1 MSPTESIRLMN
12 CPKEHRLLGWAVIS
26 LLPQGKYTATLRV
39 SEYDWAFATTF
50 VSISSA
56 DNRVILLLK
65 IFKNLASNFSAKIL
79 IIFYEKPIFSA
90 KILIIW

>member
-39 SEYDWAFATTF
+39 SEYDCAFAF
-50 VSISSA
+50 APIFGIISSA
-56 DNRVILLLK
+56 DNRIIFLLK
-65 IFKNLASNFSAKIL
+65 TSKKNFVLCYKCAKI
-79 IIFYEKPIFSA
+79 IQIR
-90 KILIIW
+90 